1 MKKALLLLFVAAC
14 ASVLGFK
21 TKATF
26 FPHRKHV
33 LAGVPCTKCHVG
45 MDKDNGTT
53 LHIPDADSCRSCHA
67 KPHDDHDCMTCHVPE
82 AALAQLG
89 EARDHLKF
97 DHSRH
102 LPRAKGNCMRC
113 HVGVAE
119 GDERMRPPMA
129 ECFKCHDQDREA
141 RNCDACHKN
150 LETSGEVPQTHL
162 AHDGDWLNEHGRR
175 AASSGDACQSCHTE
189 RFCAGCHGVTVP
201 ALPSELHFTDPFTP
215 SVHRAGF
222 QARHA
227 LEAKSDPGQCQIC
240 HQPDRCVS
248 CHVSKG
254 VAGASRA
261 NPHPPGWVGLTAADS
276 EHGREARRDPAACAA
291 CHGGAGE
298 TLCVQCHKVG
308 GVGGNI
314 HPPGWSSNV
323 PLSAMP
329 CRMCHPIGQA
339 LPAVGATR

>member
-1 MKKALLLLFVAAC
+1 MKKTLLLVFLVAC
-14 ASVLGFK
+14 AGVLGFK
-21 TKATF
+21 TKPTF

-33 LAGVPCTKCHVG
+33 LAGVACTKCHVG
-45 MDKDNGTT
+45 IDKDDRTT
-53 LHIPDADSCRSCHA
+53 LHIPDDESCKSCHA
-67 KPHDDHDCMTCHVPE
+67 KPHDDHPCLNCHVPE
-82 AALAQLG
+82 NAFAELAQ
-89 EARDHLKF
+89 ARDHLKF
-97 DHSRH
+97 DHRRH

-141 RNCDACHKN
+141 RNSDACHKN
-150 LETSGEVPQTHL
+150 HETSGEVPQTHL
-162 AHDGDWLNEHGRR
+162 AHDGDWLHEHGRR
-175 AASSGDACQSCHTE
+175 AASSGEACQSCHGE
-189 RFCAGCHGVTVP
+189 RFCASCHGVTVA
-201 ALPSELHFTDPFTP
+201 ALPSEMHFNDPFTP

-227 LEAKSDPGQCQIC
+227 LEAKSDPGACQTC
-240 HQPDRCVS
+240 HQPDRCVT
-248 CHVSKG
+248 CHLAKG
-254 VAGASRA
+254 VAGSDRM
-261 NPHPPGWVGLTAADS
+261 NPHPPGWVGLTAGES

-329 CRMCHPIGQA
+329 CRMCHPIGSS
-339 LPAVGATR
+339 LPVGAAR